1 MCNSVLNAIKSVDIP
16 ATTTFPTNELPKDMK
31 TVLLNRNSFI
41 LFLSAVLLSGCAST
55 YYNAMEKVGI
65 HKRDILVDRVEDARD
80 AQQESKEEFKSALE
94 KFSHVLNFD
103 GGELEEKYEDLKD
116 KYESSKEAAE
126 SVSDRISDIEDV
138 ANALFSEWSEELKQ
152 YSNANLRRSSER
164 KLRDTKSQYQKL
176 ISSMKKAES
185 KMQPV
190 LAAFNDQVL
199 FMKHNLN
206 AKAISSLQPELT
218 KIEGN
223 VARLIKEM
231 EASISEANSFIE
243 SMNAE

>member
-1 MCNSVLNAIKSVDIP
+1 MNYLNQ
-16 ATTTFPTNELPKDMK
+16 MK
-31 TVLLNRNSFI
+31 TVLLFRNSLI
-41 LFLSAVLLSGCAST
+41 LLFSALLFSGCAST

-80 AQQESKEEFKSALE
+80 AQQESKQEFKSALE

-103 GGELEEKYEDLKD
+103 GGDLEDKYNELND
-116 KYESSKEAAE
+116 KYESSEEAAAE
-126 SVSDRISDIEDV
+126 VSDRISDIEDV
-138 ANALFSEWSEELKQ
+138 AEALFSEWSDELKQ
-152 YSNANLRRSSER
+152 YSNANLRRSSEK
-164 KLRDTKSQYQKL
+164 KLRNTKTQYKKL

-190 LAAFNDQVL
+190 LAAFKDQVL

-231 EASISEANSFIE
+231 EKSISEADKFIQ

>member
-1 MCNSVLNAIKSVDIP
+1 
-16 ATTTFPTNELPKDMK
+16 MK
-31 TVLLNRNSFI
+31 TILLIKNSFI
-41 LFLSAVLLSGCAST
+41 LLISAFLLSGCAST

-80 AQQESKEEFKSALE
+80 AQQESKQEFKSALE
-94 KFSHVLNFD
+94 KFSHVLSFD
-103 GGELEEKYEDLKD
+103 GGDLEDKYNELNDKYED
-116 KYESSKEAAE
+116 SKEAAE
-126 SVSDRISDIEDV
+126 EVSDRISAIESV
-138 ANALFSEWSEELKQ
+138 AEALFEEWAEELKQ
-152 YSNANLRRSSER
+152 YSNANLRRSSEK
-164 KLRDTKSQYQKL
+164 KLRNTKSQYKKL

-190 LAAFNDQVL
+190 LAAFKDQVL
-199 FMKHNLN
+199 FLKHNLN

-231 EASISEANSFIE
+231 EKSISEADKFIQ